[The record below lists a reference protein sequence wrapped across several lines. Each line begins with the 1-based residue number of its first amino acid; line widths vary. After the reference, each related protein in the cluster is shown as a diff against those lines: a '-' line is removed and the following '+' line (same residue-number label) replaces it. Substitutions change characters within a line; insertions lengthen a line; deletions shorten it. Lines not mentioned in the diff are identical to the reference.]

1 MAREN
6 VDYSCN
12 IFTVFRSACFSS
24 VFSILS
30 HNTYIGYACP
40 SHKNLTSEYLDFSGM
55 VAQSARGS
63 RVQLAYSSTIDTD
76 PRTGRPAAMA
86 AREFTAG
93 IHRGFGSFEFVMLP
107 VI

>member
-1 MAREN
+1 MHAQATKT
-6 VDYSCN
+6 SLP
-12 IFTVFRSACFSS
+12 
-24 VFSILS
+24 SIW
-30 HNTYIGYACP
+30 N
-40 SHKNLTSEYLDFSGM
+40 FSGM

-63 RVQLAYSSTIDTD
+63 HVQLAYSSAIDTD
-76 PRTGRPAAMA
+76 PLAAAAAMA